1 MSRLDTDLTVE
12 VKRRQEM
19 NKSTQIW
26 FEDQLTDLNKVFQE
40 TLAARSAATDKRL
53 DELNQRITDLD
64 AYFEEQKKS
73 ILKYIDDRGD
83 ELSKLL
89 NQFKDEFE
97 EDRRLRL
104 DREAV
109 IVKQLTDHE
118 QEVSASFEKQIESRE
133 SKYQNVRSILEE
145 NIKLRDKAETRFQTL
160 FEREINRLQN
170 EYQKETEIRERE
182 DDEIIEALNR
192 YTLKLQNSLKVV
204 NSTDM

>member
-170 EYQKETEIRERE
+170 EYQKETAIRERE